1 MPLKEIAYVPELE
14 KLLQA
19 QGEQAESWSIL
30 HNLAYEKYQF
40 RSNIINIPV
49 IVLSS
54 VIGLLTGMNIQNDDM
69 FIILSTGSIFVSVI
83 KSIDSYFQLQKR
95 AEGHRICALQ
105 FSQMFKKIQI
115 ELSLQRD
122 MRSNPKDMLT
132 LIKTD
137 LKNLFDIAPLIDED
151 IIDKYN
157 RLYKAETDVSKPS
170 VCNGL
175 THIHISA
182 EVDEAPQYG
191 KGTKV
196 PFDPPLHRGGLRG
209 DECPPSRM
217 YYDPDIDNPALN
229 PPDAENGVIMSV
241 KPLGSQTWIDTKID
255 PSGNVVEEERA
266 PDIEIINVEGGEL
279 M

>member
-1 MPLKEIAYVPELE
+1 MPKKEIEYSPELE
-14 KLLQA
+14 NLLKA

-54 VIGLLTGMNIQNDDM
+54 VIGLLTGMNIQADEM

-95 AEGHRICALQ
+95 AEGHRICSLQ
-105 FSQMFKKIQI
+105 FSQIFKKIQI

-122 MRSNPKDMLT
+122 TRTNPKDMLT

-151 IIDKYN
+151 IIHKYN
-157 RLYKAETDVSKPS
+157 ILYKAEKDVSKPS

-175 THIHISA
+175 THIQITDSH
-182 EVDEAPQYG
+182 DPYG
-191 KGTKV
+191 TQKV
-196 PFDPPLHRGGLRG
+196 KDKIKMAQELGIA
-209 DECPPSRM
+209 
-217 YYDPDIDNPALN
+217 YDPDIDALGGEEEDPA
-229 PPDAENGVIMSV
+229 VIMRV
-241 KPLGSQTWIDTKID
+241 KPIGEQEFQEVRIDDIPVD
-255 PSGNVVEEERA
+255 EIGN
-266 PDIEIINVEGGEL
+266 

>member
-1 MPLKEIAYVPELE
+1 MPKTEIAYVPELE
-14 KLLQA
+14 TLLKQ
-19 QGEQAESWSIL
+19 QGEQAESFSIL

-95 AEGHRICALQ
+95 AEGHRICSLQ
-105 FSQMFKKIQI
+105 FSQIFKKIQI
-115 ELSLQRD
+115 ELSLHKD
-122 MRSNPKDMLT
+122 MRSNPKDMLA

-151 IIDKYN
+151 IITKYKGK
-157 RLYKAETDVSKPS
+157 YKTEGVKNGPSIPS

-175 THIHISA
+175 TSIEIAKDH
-182 EVDEAPQYG
+182 DPYG
-191 KGTKV
+191 TQKV
-196 PFDPPLHRGGLRG
+196 K
-209 DECPPSRM
+209 M
-217 YYDPDIDNPALN
+217 YYDPDINNPALN
-229 PPDAENGVIMSV
+229 PPKEEGVIMSV
-241 KPLGSQTWIDTKID
+241 KPLGMNEWQDVKID
-255 PSGNVVEEERA
+255 IVNIEEDNSGVE
-266 PDIEIINVEGGEL
+266 

>member
-1 MPLKEIAYVPELE
+1 MPKTEIAYVPELE
-14 KLLQA
+14 TLLKH
-19 QGEQAESWSIL
+19 QGEQAESYSIL

-95 AEGHRICALQ
+95 AEGHRICSLQ
-105 FSQMFKKIQI
+105 FSQIFKKIQI
-115 ELSLQRD
+115 ELSLHKD
-122 MRSNPKDMLT
+122 MRSNPKDMLA

-137 LKNLFDIAPLIDED
+137 LKNLFDIAPLLDED
-151 IIDKYN
+151 IIAKYKGK
-157 RLYKAETDVSKPS
+157 YKTEVKDGPSIPS

-175 THIHISA
+175 TSIVVAGS
-182 EVDEAPQYG
+182 DY
-191 KGTKV
+191 
-196 PFDPPLHRGGLRG
+196 DPYKTQKI
-209 DECPPSRM
+209 

-229 PPDAENGVIMSV
+229 PPKEDGVIMSV
-241 KPLGSQTWIDTKID
+241 KPLGSNEWENIKLDAVD
-255 PSGNVVEEERA
+255 VVEV
-266 PDIEIINVEGGEL
+266 PDTAGAGSGGVSV
-279 M
+279 

>member
-1 MPLKEIAYVPELE
+1 MPIKEIEYSPELE
-14 KLLQA
+14 NLLKA

-30 HNLAYEKYQF
+30 HNIAYEKYQF

-95 AEGHRICALQ
+95 SEGHRICSLQ
-105 FSQMFKKIQI
+105 FSQIFKKIQI
-115 ELSLQRD
+115 ELSLQRE
-122 MRSNPKDMLT
+122 MRTNPKDMLA

-151 IIDKYN
+151 IIHKYN
-157 RLYKAETDVSKPS
+157 ILYKAEKDVSKPS

-175 THIHISA
+175 THIQISQEHA
-182 EVDEAPQYG
+182 QPKDPYG
-191 KGTKV
+191 TQKIKDKIKMAQELGIA
-196 PFDPPLHRGGLRG
+196 
-209 DECPPSRM
+209 
-217 YYDPDIDNPALN
+217 YDPDIDALSARSEERSDPN
-229 PPDAENGVIMSV
+229 VIMRV
-241 KPLGSQTWIDTKID
+241 KPLGAQEFQEVRIDDIPVD
-255 PSGNVVEEERA
+255 DVGN
-266 PDIEIINVEGGEL
+266 

>member
-1 MPLKEIAYVPELE
+1 MPKTEIAYVPELE
-14 KLLQA
+14 TLLKH
-19 QGEQAESWSIL
+19 QGEQAESYSIL

-95 AEGHRICALQ
+95 AEGHRICSLQ
-105 FSQMFKKIQI
+105 FSQIFKKIQI
-115 ELSLQRD
+115 ELSLHKD
-122 MRSNPKDMLT
+122 MRSNPKDMLA

-137 LKNLFDIAPLIDED
+137 LKNLFDIAPLLDED
-151 IIDKYN
+151 IISKYKGK
-157 RLYKAETDVSKPS
+157 YKTETKDGPSIPS

-175 THIHISA
+175 TSIEIAKDH
-182 EVDEAPQYG
+182 
-191 KGTKV
+191 
-196 PFDPPLHRGGLRG
+196 DPYKTHR
-209 DECPPSRM
+209 PI

-229 PPDAENGVIMSV
+229 PPKEDGVIMSV
-241 KPLGSQTWIDTKID
+241 KPIGSNEWENIKIESVD
-255 PSGNVVEEERA
+255 IPVDDVGN
-266 PDIEIINVEGGEL
+266 

>member
-1 MPLKEIAYVPELE
+1 MPKTEIAYVPELE
-14 KLLQA
+14 TLLKH
-19 QGEQAESWSIL
+19 QGEQAESFSIL

-95 AEGHRICALQ
+95 AEGHRICSLQ
-105 FSQMFKKIQI
+105 FSQIFKKIQI
-115 ELSLQRD
+115 ELSLHKD
-122 MRSNPKDMLT
+122 MRSNPKDMLA

-151 IIDKYN
+151 IIAKYKGK
-157 RLYKAETDVSKPS
+157 YKTEAKDGPSIPS

-175 THIHISA
+175 TSIEIAKDH
-182 EVDEAPQYG
+182 
-191 KGTKV
+191 
-196 PFDPPLHRGGLRG
+196 DPYKTQKI
-209 DECPPSRM
+209 
-217 YYDPDIDNPALN
+217 YYDPDINNPALN
-229 PPDAENGVIMSV
+229 PPKEDGVIMSV
-241 KPLGSQTWIDTKID
+241 KPIGSNEWENIKIESVD
-255 PSGNVVEEERA
+255 IPVDDVGN
-266 PDIEIINVEGGEL
+266 

>member
-1 MPLKEIAYVPELE
+1 MPTKDIEYGPELE
-14 KLLQA
+14 NLLKA

-30 HNLAYEKYQF
+30 HNLAYDKYQF

-95 AEGHRICALQ
+95 SEGHRICSLQ
-105 FSQMFKKIQI
+105 FSQIFKKIQI

-122 MRSNPKDMLT
+122 ARSNPKDMLA

-151 IIDKYN
+151 IIHKYN
-157 RLYKAETDVSKPS
+157 ILYKAEKDVSKPS

-175 THIHISA
+175 THIQITESH
-182 EVDEAPQYG
+182 DPYG
-191 KGTKV
+191 TQKV
-196 PFDPPLHRGGLRG
+196 KDKIKMAQELGIA
-209 DECPPSRM
+209 
-217 YYDPDIDNPALN
+217 YDPDIDALGGGEEDPA
-229 PPDAENGVIMSV
+229 VIMRV
-241 KPLGSQTWIDTKID
+241 KPLGAQEFQEVRIDDIPVD
-255 PSGNVVEEERA
+255 DVGN
-266 PDIEIINVEGGEL
+266 